1 MATTKARVEELEA
14 IVEHLQERVDRLRD
28 FTCGEMFDTLVERR
42 VDAILSKRQL
52 DIQQLAEQQRQ
63 ITCGVALEERLSE
76 LEKQISKF
84 EKKMPTLPY
93 KYGCQVREYI
103 NDKVERE
110 VDEKSHANLIAII
123 NFISALSGMPKG
135 KSKKVK

>member
-14 IVEHLQERVDRLRD
+14 TVEHLQERVDRLRD
-28 FTCGEMFDTLVERR
+28 LIC
-42 VDAILSKRQL
+42 DA
-52 DIQQLAEQQRQ
+52 
-63 ITCGVALEERLSE
+63 ALEERLSE

-123 NFISALSGMPKG
+123 NFISALREMP
-135 KSKKVK
+135 SEKKHGR

>member
-1 MATTKARVEELEA
+1 MATTKERVEELEA

-28 FTCGEMFDTLVERR
+28 
-42 VDAILSKRQL
+42 
-52 DIQQLAEQQRQ
+52 DIR
-63 ITCGVALEERLSE
+63 E
-76 LEKQISKF
+76 LEK
-84 EKKMPTLPY
+84 KKQVLPY

-123 NFISALSGMPKG
+123 NFISALREMP
-135 KSKKVK
+135 SEKKHGR

>member
-1 MATTKARVEELEA
+1 MATTKTRVEELEA
-14 IVEHLQERVDRLRD
+14 TVEHLQERVDRLRD
-28 FTCGEMFDTLVERR
+28 LIC
-42 VDAILSKRQL
+42 DA
-52 DIQQLAEQQRQ
+52 
-63 ITCGVALEERLSE
+63 ALEERLNE

-123 NFISALSGMPKG
+123 NFISALSDMPKG
-135 KSKKVK
+135 KGKKVK